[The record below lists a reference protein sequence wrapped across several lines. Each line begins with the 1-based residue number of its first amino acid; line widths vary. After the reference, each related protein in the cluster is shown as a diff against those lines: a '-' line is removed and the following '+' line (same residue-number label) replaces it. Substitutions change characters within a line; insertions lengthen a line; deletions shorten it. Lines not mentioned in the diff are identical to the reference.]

1 MNFSDFKL
9 SSEILKTI
17 KMLGYKNPT
26 EVQEKTIPLVLEGKD
41 IIVKSQT
48 GSGKTASF
56 GIPLCEK
63 VKLENKKPQALILT
77 PTRELAVQ
85 IKEDISNIGRFKK
98 VKCTAVYGKEP
109 ISIQKNQLKQ
119 RVHIVVGTPGRTF
132 DHIRKG
138 NLDLSDIK
146 YLIIDEADKMLNMG
160 FIDQVEDIIKEIT
173 NDRITMLFSATL
185 EERIEKLCKRYMNH
199 PEKIEISKKNVTTD
213 IIEQEYYKVDHSKR
227 FNTLTKVIYA
237 EVPDS
242 AIIFCNTKV
251 EVGNVANKMRN
262 KGFNVNALHGGMDQK
277 DRLYTIN
284 DFKRGK
290 FQFLVATDVAARGI
304 DVEEIT
310 HVINYEVPVEK
321 ESYVHRI
328 GRTGRAGHKGK
339 SITFVSDYEKRMFNE
354 IEEYI
359 GYSVIEKEIP
369 NDEEVEKGKKLFEEK
384 TRQRPKFKKAKS
396 HEIDKKITKLHINA
410 GKKKKVRAG
419 DIVGAIN
426 NIPGITS
433 EDIGIIDVQDAFSYV
448 DILGNKGNIV
458 LKNLDTIKGKKVRVQ
473 LAKN

>member
-1 MNFSDFKL
+1 
-9 SSEILKTI
+9 
-17 KMLGYKNPT
+17 MLFR
-26 EVQEKTIPLVLEGKD
+26 
-41 IIVKSQT
+41 S
-48 GSGKTASF
+48 
-56 GIPLCEK
+56 
-63 VKLENKKPQALILT
+63 ALILT

-227 FNTLTKVIYA
+227 FNILTKVIYA
-237 EVPDS
+237 EAPDS

-251 EVGNVANKMRN
+251 EVGNIANKMR
-262 KGFNVNALHGGMDQK
+262 K
-277 DRLYTIN
+277 DR
-284 DFKRGK
+284 
-290 FQFLVATDVAARGI
+290 
-304 DVEEIT
+304 
-310 HVINYEVPVEK
+310 
-321 ESYVHRI
+321 
-328 GRTGRAGHKGK
+328 K
-339 SITFVSDYEKRMFNE
+339 SV
-354 IEEYI
+354 
-359 GYSVIEKEIP
+359 V
-369 NDEEVEKGKKLFEEK
+369 
-384 TRQRPKFKKAKS
+384 
-396 HEIDKKITKLHINA
+396 
-410 GKKKKVRAG
+410 
-419 DIVGAIN
+419 
-426 NIPGITS
+426 
-433 EDIGIIDVQDAFSYV
+433 
-448 DILGNKGNIV
+448 
-458 LKNLDTIKGKKVRVQ
+458 
-473 LAKN
+473 